1 MTIRWERSALAEL
14 ADAWLESNSDDR
26 PKIVAA
32 AAEIDRQLLVDPE
45 TLGESRPENARL
57 MFIPPLGVPMMA
69 AQRSSST
76 MNTTDTR
83 SKESLWPL

>member
-1 MTIRWERSALAEL
+1 MTIRRERSALAEL

-26 PKIVAA
+26 RKIVAA

-57 MFIPPLGVPMMA
+57 MFIPPLGVLFEVENGVVSVLHIWKINK
-69 AQRSSST
+69 R
-76 MNTTDTR
+76 R
-83 SKESLWPL
+83 